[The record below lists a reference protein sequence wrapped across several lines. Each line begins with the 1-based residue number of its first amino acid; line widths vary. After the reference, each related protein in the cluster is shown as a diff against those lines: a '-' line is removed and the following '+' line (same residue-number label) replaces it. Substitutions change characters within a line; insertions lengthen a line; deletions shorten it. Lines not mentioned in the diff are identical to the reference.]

1 MAALDERQLD
11 PAIGLA
17 GPDGSGP
24 RETFRLFALK
34 HGDCFVVA
42 DAHGDIQGQGDGLF
56 VDDTRILSR
65 YQLRI
70 GDKEPSLLGASLS
83 EDNILFTANST
94 NVPMPAPGGG
104 MTLWGVI
111 HIERTRI
118 LWQNRLYE
126 RVTLSNFGGSDIVVP
141 LTFNFAA
148 DFRDMFEVRGS
159 TRQLR
164 GRTHE
169 AQLSGDGVTLSYE
182 GLDQVTRQSTLS
194 FSQAPDRLQGDRA
207 VFNINLPKRGCHVLY
222 IEVGTERT
230 DTPSRVRFR
239 AAAVRARLEM
249 RTKRRRG
256 ASVYSSG
263 RVFNDWLARAQADT
277 ALLTTELSTGPYP
290 YAGIPWF
297 STAFGRDGII
307 SALQM
312 MWLNP
317 RLARG
322 VLAFLATHQATET
335 APFSDAQ
342 PGKILHE
349 TRKGEMAV
357 LRELPFGR
365 YYGSVDT
372 TPLYIYLASVYADR
386 TGDMAFIDQL
396 WPSLCAAAS
405 WMEGAG
411 DQNGDGFVD
420 YQRAEESGLANQG
433 WKDSFD
439 SIQHADGSLPE
450 GPVAL
455 VEVQG
460 YVYAA
465 YCGLARL
472 AKRRGE
478 DAQAAYWQ
486 HRAEALRQAVETHF
500 WMEDMGFYALAL
512 DGKGKPCRVRAS
524 NVGHLLFV
532 GLPSPER
539 AHRVA
544 DQLLAG
550 AFHTGWGIR
559 TLADTEVCF
568 NPMSYHNG
576 SVWPHDTA
584 ICAAGLARYG
594 VRGGVVKLMSDTFE
608 AAVRFG
614 MRLPEL
620 FCGFPREQGE
630 TPIAYPVACVPQAWA
645 AGSVF
650 MLLQACLGI
659 EIDGWRGE
667 IHVNRPKLP
676 IGIDQ
681 LTVRRVTVGE
691 HTVDLFFQRMGG
703 QVIASISDH
712 EEGLVPLIVRS

>member
-118 LWQNRLYE
+118 LWQNRMYE

-141 LTFNFAA
+141 LTLNFTA

-182 GLDQVTRQSTLS
+182 GLDHVTRQATLS

-207 VFNINLPKRGCHVLY
+207 VFNVNLPTRGGHVLY

-230 DTPSRVRFR
+230 ATPSRVRFR

-277 ALLTTELSTGPYP
+277 ALLTTELATGPYP

-396 WPSLCAAAS
+396 WPSLCAAAA

-450 GPVAL
+450 GPIAL

-465 YCGLARL
+465 YRGLARL
-472 AKRRGE
+472 ATRRGRTRRPPIGSTGRRPC
-478 DAQAAYWQ
+478 ARRWKPISGWRIWAFTPWRWMARAGPAACARPMSAICCSWVCP
-486 HRAEALRQAVETHF
+486 HPNGRSAWPISCWPA
-500 WMEDMGFYALAL
+500 
-512 DGKGKPCRVRAS
+512 
-524 NVGHLLFV
+524 
-532 GLPSPER
+532 PSIP
-539 AHRVA
+539 
-544 DQLLAG
+544 AG
-550 AFHTGWGIR
+550 ASARWRIPRSVSTPCPITTGPSGR
-559 TLADTEVCF
+559 TTPPSAPPAWRAMV
-568 NPMSYHNG
+568 
-576 SVWPHDTA
+576 
-584 ICAAGLARYG
+584 CAA
-594 VRGGVVKLMSDTFE
+594 
-608 AAVRFG
+608 
-614 MRLPEL
+614 
-620 FCGFPREQGE
+620 
-630 TPIAYPVACVPQAWA
+630 AW
-645 AGSVF
+645 S
-650 MLLQACLGI
+650 
-659 EIDGWRGE
+659 
-667 IHVNRPKLP
+667 
-676 IGIDQ
+676 
-681 LTVRRVTVGE
+681 
-691 HTVDLFFQRMGG
+691 
-703 QVIASISDH
+703 S
-712 EEGLVPLIVRS
+712 